1 MSNETSQPASGKSP
15 LSADEVRRIAR
26 LARLNPT
33 EEQVERYRRELS
45 DVLAWASALE
55 EVDAE
60 GLRPM
65 AAPADAESHPHVRL
79 DPDVPGPMLDRS
91 VIDEI
96 GPSVDGGFF
105 VVPKVFG
112 DGGA

>member
-1 MSNETSQPASGKSP
+1 MSNGIEPSSLDGSAI
-15 LSADEVRRIAR
+15 SADEVRRVAR
-26 LARLNPT
+26 LARLMPT
-33 EEQVERYRRELS
+33 DEQVERYRRELG
-45 DVLAWASALE
+45 DVLAWASALK

-79 DPDVPGPMLDRS
+79 DPDVPGVMLDRS
-91 VIDEI
+91 VIDGI
-96 GPSVDGGFF
+96 GPMVDDGFF